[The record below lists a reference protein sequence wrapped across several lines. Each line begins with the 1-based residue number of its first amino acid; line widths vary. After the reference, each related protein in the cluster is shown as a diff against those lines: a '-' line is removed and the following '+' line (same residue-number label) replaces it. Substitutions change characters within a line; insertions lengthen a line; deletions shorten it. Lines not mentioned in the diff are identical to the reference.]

1 MRSPPGSFLDGPM
14 PEAHARG
21 SPGDLSDQSQA
32 AALRERL
39 GPTIQAAPPGPPE
52 AAGSR

>member
-1 MRSPPGSFLDGPM
+1 MLSPPGSFHDGPM
-14 PEAHARG
+14 PEAHACG

-52 AAGSR
+52 AAGPR